1 MVLDINLENN
11 IEASFSLRQL
21 LNTYIPNTIVPE
33 NEDMKTYRTWEYY
46 DGIIRYCM
54 FMHQRSLIDDNVDGV
69 PSKTILFIQNKM
81 PDLYEY
87 FKTQYP
93 ELIRID

>member
-11 IEASFSLRQL
+11 IEASFNMRQL
-21 LNTYIPNTIVPE
+21 LNAYIPNTIVPE
-33 NEDMKTYRTWEYY
+33 NEDMMTYRTWEYY

-54 FMHQRSLIDDNVDGV
+54 FMNEYQNGV
-69 PSKTILFIQNKM
+69 PSETIIFIKDNM